1 MDRKELEAD
10 IIKFYKKYKSRGK
23 AFTARH
29 FAKYGESESRVLY
42 YIKKFERN
50 PPTKAT
56 TSSTNVLVDT
66 TNSNLPQTSTG
77 RVVKKTPAKKST
89 MIAPPTLTFLTE
101 NFANK
106 GKQNLNLLF

>member
-1 MDRKELEAD
+1 MNKEELEAE
-10 IIKFYKKYKSRGK
+10 IIKFYKKYKSKGK

-56 TSSTNVLVDT
+56 TPKVVIVVESAK
-66 TNSNLPQTSTG
+66 LP
-77 RVVKKTPAKKST
+77 
-89 MIAPPTLTFLTE
+89 
-101 NFANK
+101 
-106 GKQNLNLLF
+106 